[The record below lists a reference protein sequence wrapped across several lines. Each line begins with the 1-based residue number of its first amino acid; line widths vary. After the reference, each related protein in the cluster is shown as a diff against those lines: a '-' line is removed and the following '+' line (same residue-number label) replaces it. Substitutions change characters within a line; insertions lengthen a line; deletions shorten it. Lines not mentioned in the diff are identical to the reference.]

1 MGDQA
6 FFVFQKLSTHISKVP
21 SKINFNKFNKYI
33 FRNNSLGIII
43 LVFQIVILGFF
54 FVYSI
59 KWKLFVI

>member
-43 LVFQIVILGFF
+43 LVFQIVNLGFF
-54 FVYSI
+54 FV
-59 KWKLFVI
+59 